1 MKTKIRPR
9 LTDVEK
15 LKLPSPE
22 KIEKMD
28 NQHQSLKQLL
38 RPYLLALAFS
48 GCYSLDEGLI
58 MNRKEILKT
67 GRANSVYRIFGKI
80 YRILSFI
87 IIFAL
92 CVKAAAAF
100 YNIGDTFK
108 YLNIVIVAWYIQCL
122 VVLIF
127 FLKFEQS
134 NDGDHRNY
142 YEFWNEKIWSAMD
155 DLGIVFP
162 VEKIKKKQ
170 MVFLM
175 IIVFLTICNV
185 GGLAFLSTDVLSNGY
200 GAFWSAPFHKSV
212 VVVTLF
218 LCAITFLSLM
228 WYTSLGYVM
237 LLSSILSTAF
247 EVANN
252 FLARQMTADVKRVSC
267 IFPKVRMLHLNLS
280 KIVSDLDKYFGYYF
294 ALMFVIGLGQSCLIL
309 YILLKYS
316 LDTFQMGIYAFWA
329 VNIIGTNGTVA
340 VVAALVN
347 DTVSLFEPVTSIR

>member
-1 MKTKIRPR
+1 MKTKVRPR

-15 LKLPSPE
+15 FKVPQPE
-22 KIEKMD
+22 KIEKMEKL
-28 NQHQSLKQLL
+28 HQSLKQLL

-48 GCYSLDEGLI
+48 GCYSFDESLL
-58 MNRKEILKT
+58 MNRKDILKT
-67 GRANSVYRIFGKI
+67 GRANSVYRIYGKI

-92 CVKAAAAF
+92 CVKSAAAF
-100 YNIGDTFK
+100 YNIGDNFK

-134 NDGDHRNY
+134 NGGDHRNY
-142 YEFWNEKIWSAMD
+142 YEFWDEKIWSAMD

-212 VVVTLF
+212 AVVTLF
-218 LCAITFLSLM
+218 LCAI
-228 WYTSLGYVM
+228 
-237 LLSSILSTAF
+237 AF
-247 EVANN
+247 Y
-252 FLARQMTADVKRVSC
+252 R
-267 IFPKVRMLHLNLS
+267 
-280 KIVSDLDKYFGYYF
+280 
-294 ALMFVIGLGQSCLIL
+294 
-309 YILLKYS
+309 
-316 LDTFQMGIYAFWA
+316 
-329 VNIIGTNGTVA
+329 
-340 VVAALVN
+340 
-347 DTVSLFEPVTSIR
+347 